1 MSSPFDEA
9 RYKTLLNGLDINIV
23 KLSEVGLRNE
33 NFRIDSDYFR
43 KRYIEIES
51 IIVKNK
57 SRRMSEFNP
66 DILHPKEIKREY
78 EDEGGVLFFR
88 TQNLRPLRVDLSSQ
102 VYISLE
108 DAKTLQNNA
117 IRKNDVLITRT
128 GANFGDTL
136 VVVDNLEA
144 IASSH
149 VFILR
154 NKAVNQA
161 YLAVFLNTKYG
172 REQINRGM
180 YGGVQPEIAPYYLRN
195 ILVPD
200 VSDDFQKQ
208 IEKTVKAAH
217 AKLEQSKSLYAQAEA
232 TLLDELGLKNW
243 KPPKESAAVKSFS
256 ESFGKSG
263 RLDAEYYQPASDVI
277 IAKLKKFEHARVG
290 GVVQMMNGY
299 AWKSGFFKER
309 GDEGFDEG
317 EPFIRIRDC
326 KPGSLDIAELDRIEY
341 EYASGED
348 VEKARAGDIVVG
360 MDGLKWF
367 YASLITKPC
376 YINQRVSWLRLL
388 ENSKLTAE
396 YLTLF
401 LDSIAGQTQLLREM
415 TIADT
420 VGHLSNNGIA
430 SVFVPILPNGVIKKI
445 TKQFSDSFITKQESK
460 RLLEL
465 AKQAVETAIEK
476 GEKAGSKMVQ

>member
-1 MSSPFDEA
+1 MRSPFDEA

-33 NFRIDSDYFR
+33 SFRIDSEYFR
-43 KRYIEIES
+43 RRYFDIEATIA
-51 IIVKNK
+51 KNK
-57 SRRMSEFNP
+57 SRRISEFNP
-66 DILHPKEIKREY
+66 SILHPKEIKREY
-78 EDEGGVLFFR
+78 EDGGGVLFFR

-108 DAKTLQNNA
+108 DAKTLQNNI

-128 GANFGDTL
+128 GANFGDAL
-136 VVVDNLEA
+136 VVVDNFEA

-149 VFILR
+149 VFIFR
-154 NKAVNQA
+154 NKTVNQA

-180 YGGVQPEIAPYYLRN
+180 YGGVQPEIAPYYLKN

-263 RLDAEYYQPASDVI
+263 RLDAEYYQPKYDVLEKKLSKFEQMTI
-277 IAKLKKFEHARVG
+277 RDLVNYPVSSGATPKAGGDDYTGEEEGIPFVRAVNLSYSEVLLNDAVYIKPAVHQGILKKTKLKT
-290 GVVQMMNGY
+290 N
-299 AWKSGFFKER
+299 
-309 GDEGFDEG
+309 
-317 EPFIRIRDC
+317 
-326 KPGSLDIAELDRIEY
+326 
-341 EYASGED
+341 D
-348 VEKARAGDIVVG
+348 V
-360 MDGLKWF
+360 
-367 YASLITKPC
+367 
-376 YINQRVSWLRLL
+376 LL
-388 ENSKLTAE
+388 
-396 YLTLF
+396 
-401 LDSIAGQTQLLREM
+401 SIAG
-415 TIADT
+415 T
-420 VGHLSNNGIA
+420 VGRCAIYSHEQEANINQALAILRFDEHKVTRLYLSTFFNSDIGTEYIA
-430 SVFVPILPNGVIKKI
+430 RYGRLGLQTNLNLDEVSSLRIPVIGMKMQKAVSS
-445 TKQFSDSFITKQESK
+445 KMEQSFEARKESK

-476 GEKAGSKMVQ
+476 GEKAGLKVLG